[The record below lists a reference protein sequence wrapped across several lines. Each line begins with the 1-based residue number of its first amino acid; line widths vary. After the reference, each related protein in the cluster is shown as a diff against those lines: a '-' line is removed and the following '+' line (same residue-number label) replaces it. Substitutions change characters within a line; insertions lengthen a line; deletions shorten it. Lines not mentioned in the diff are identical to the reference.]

1 MKTTIISFFVTSFA
15 ISGLLAQVT
24 LTNDDRGKAIG
35 HLEKTRAEIM
45 YAVKDLN
52 DAQLNF
58 KASPDSWS
66 VANCLEH
73 ITSSETFI
81 LGMVEKG
88 LEGEAN
94 PAMRS
99 EVKVTDDQIVTMI
112 TDRSQKAQ
120 APEPLRPTEAFGSA
134 ETTLKTFVERRQQTI
149 DFVAN
154 TQRDLR
160 IHFLDF
166 PFGKIDALQGLL
178 FLSAHSE
185 RHLKQLLEVKAN
197 ENFPK

>member
-1 MKTTIISFFVTSFA
+1 MKTTIISLFTLAFSLT
-15 ISGLLAQVT
+15 GLMAQAT
-24 LTNDDRGKAIG
+24 FTNDDRGTAIG
-35 HLEKTRAEIM
+35 HLEKTKAEIM

-58 KASPDSWS
+58 KATPDSWS

-73 ITSSETFI
+73 ITSSESFI
-81 LGMVEKG
+81 LGFIEKS

-99 EVKVTDDQIVTMI
+99 ELKFSDGQIVTMI

-120 APEPLRPTEAFGSA
+120 APEPLRPTEAFGSP
-134 ETTLKTFVERRQQTI
+134 ETTLKTFLERRQQTV

-166 PFGKIDALQGLL
+166 PFGKIDALQGVL

-185 RHLKQLLEVKAN
+185 RHLKQIQEVKAN